1 LDKKVIMAV
10 DDDADNNFSLK
21 LRLEKLDP
29 EYEVITVDSGKKCLE
44 LLENNEIPDIIL
56 MDIMMPETNG
66 WETYQKLKEN
76 SAWKNI
82 PVIFVSASSDEL
94 AERIKGLLGDDYIE
108 KPYDIEDVKKRIDEI
123 LENVSHN

>member
-1 LDKKVIMAV
+1 M

-29 EYEVITVDSGKKCLE
+29 ECEVVTVDSGKKCLE

-56 MDIMMPETNG
+56 MDIMMPGANG

-76 SAWKNI
+76 LTWKDI

>member
-1 LDKKVIMAV
+1 MEKRRILAV

-29 EYEVITVDSGKKCLE
+29 ECEVVTVDSGKKCLE

-56 MDIMMPETNG
+56 MDIMMPGANG

-76 SAWKNI
+76 LTWKDI

-108 KPYDIEDVKKRIDEI
+108 KPYDIEDVKKRIEEI

>member
-1 LDKKVIMAV
+1 MKKRRIMAV

-21 LRLEKLDP
+21 LRLEQLDP
-29 EYEVITVDSGKKCLE
+29 RYEVITVDGGKKCLE

-56 MDIMMPETNG
+56 MDIMMPEANG

-76 SAWKNI
+76 TTWKNI

-108 KPYDIEDVKKRIDEI
+108 KPYDIDDVKKRIDEI
-123 LENVSHN
+123 LENVSQN

>member
-1 LDKKVIMAV
+1 MDKKIIMAV

-21 LRLEKLDP
+21 LRLDKLDSR
-29 EYEVITVDSGKKCLE
+29 YEVITVNSGKKCLE
-44 LLENNEIPDIIL
+44 LLESNEIPDVIL
-56 MDIMMPETNG
+56 MDIMMPEANG

-94 AERIKGLLGDDYIE
+94 AEKIKGLFGDDYIE

-123 LENVSHN
+123 FENVSQK

>member
-1 LDKKVIMAV
+1 MAV

-21 LRLEKLDP
+21 LRLDKLDSR
-29 EYEVITVDSGKKCLE
+29 YEVITVNSGKKCLE
-44 LLENNEIPDIIL
+44 LLESNEIPDVIL
-56 MDIMMPETNG
+56 MDIMMPEANG

-94 AERIKGLLGDDYIE
+94 AEKIKGLFGDDYIE

-123 LENVSHN
+123 FENVSQK

>member
-1 LDKKVIMAV
+1 MEKRRILAV

-29 EYEVITVDSGKKCLE
+29 ECEVVTVDSGKKCLE

-56 MDIMMPETNG
+56 MDIMMPGANG

-76 SAWKNI
+76 LTWKDI

>member
-1 LDKKVIMAV
+1 V

-29 EYEVITVDSGKKCLE
+29 ECEIITVDSGKKCLE

-56 MDIMMPETNG
+56 MDIMMPEANG
-66 WETYQKLKEN
+66 WETYQKLKGN
-76 SAWKNI
+76 STWKDI

-108 KPYDIEDVKKRIDEI
+108 KPYDIEEVKKRIDEI

>member
-1 LDKKVIMAV
+1 LDKKIIMAV

-21 LRLEKLDP
+21 LRLDKLDSR
-29 EYEVITVDSGKKCLE
+29 YEVITVNSGKKCLE
-44 LLENNEIPDIIL
+44 LLESNEIPDVIL
-56 MDIMMPETNG
+56 MDIMMPEANG

-94 AERIKGLLGDDYIE
+94 AEKIKGLFGDDYIE

-123 LENVSHN
+123 FENVSQK

>member
-1 LDKKVIMAV
+1 MDKKVIMAV

-29 EYEVITVDSGKKCLE
+29 GYEVITVDSGKKCLE

-56 MDIMMPETNG
+56 MDIMMPGASG

-76 SAWKNI
+76 STWKNI

-108 KPYDIEDVKKRIDEI
+108 KPYDIADVKKRIDEI
-123 LENVSHN
+123 FENVSQK